1 MKKLAF
7 PLLLSSLL
15 GVASAYGAPQTYL
28 VDSRHT
34 YPRFEVSHFGFSK
47 HSGIFAKS
55 TGNITFDSVAKT
67 GQVEIVIQAAS
78 INTGAEDLEKV
89 LRSATFFDVE
99 KYPQLTFR
107 SQAFQFDGDK
117 PSSVQGQ
124 LTMLGVIQPL
134 TLTFSAFSCGA
145 HPVSKKEECG
155 AQLTGI
161 LKRSDYGMKSLLPG
175 IGDEVKLIVQ
185 VEAIKE

>member
-1 MKKLAF
+1 MKKIAIPFLM
-7 PLLLSSLL
+7 STLL
-15 GVASAYGAPQTYL
+15 GVVSAYGAPQSYL

-47 HSGIFAKS
+47 HSGVFTKS
-55 TGNITFDSVAKT
+55 TGNIVFDSAAKT
-67 GQVEIVIQAAS
+67 GQVDIVIQAAS

-107 SQAFQFDGDK
+107 SQSLQFEGDR

-124 LTMLGVIQPL
+124 LTMLGVTQPL
-134 TLTFSAFSCGA
+134 TLTFENFNCGA

-155 AQLTGI
+155 AHLTGT

-175 IGDEVKLIVQ
+175 IGDDVKLTVQ
-185 VEAIKE
+185 VEAYKE